1 MIKLL
6 IGLLSAGS
14 MSMPAQ
20 GSVLLPSI
28 FAAEFC
34 SLRERGLGYEQ
45 ALRVAA
51 QGARVE
57 GKSSKVVFHGVMIDA
72 DILKS
77 LEAIEVACPEQMDGV
92 YFIGEGVK

>member
-1 MIKLL
+1 MDKLL
-6 IGLLSAGS
+6 ITLVTLGALALPGKT
-14 MSMPAQ
+14 
-20 GSVLLPSI
+20 GVLLPSI

-57 GKSSKVVFHGVMIDA
+57 GKSSKTEFHGVMIDA
-72 DILKS
+72 DILRS

-92 YFIGEGVK
+92 HFLGEGVK